1 MSSSSSFVNIKLCKE
16 TGMCIIRSLAPNT
29 PEKDFV
35 RPVDYNV
42 FERTCIPSEY
52 RLRAGALVSLML
64 HYPKR
69 TVSLI
74 ELRAFDNGP
83 LWMAEAQIDEEYEE
97 GQDVYRRGV
106 GATPVDAL
114 ASLAI
119 DIQLY

>member
-1 MSSSSSFVNIKLCKE
+1 MSSYLVNIKLCKE
-16 TGMCIIRSLAPNT
+16 TGMCVVRSLAPNT

-52 RLRAGALVSLML
+52 RLRAGALVSLIL

-69 TVSLI
+69 DVLLI

-83 LWMAEAQIDEEYEE
+83 LWMAEAQIDECGE
-97 GQDVYRRGV
+97 GDVYRRGV

-114 ASLAI
+114 ASLAV
-119 DIQLY
+119 DVQLY

>member
-1 MSSSSSFVNIKLCKE
+1 MSSLIVNVERCKG
-16 TGMCIIRSLAPNT
+16 TDMCLVRSRVSGAP
-29 PEKDFV
+29 EADKDFI
-35 RPVDYNV
+35 RPIDYNL
-42 FERTCIPSEY
+42 FERTCVPADY

-74 ELRAFDNGP
+74 ELRAFDDGP

-97 GQDVYRRGV
+97 EQDVYRRGV